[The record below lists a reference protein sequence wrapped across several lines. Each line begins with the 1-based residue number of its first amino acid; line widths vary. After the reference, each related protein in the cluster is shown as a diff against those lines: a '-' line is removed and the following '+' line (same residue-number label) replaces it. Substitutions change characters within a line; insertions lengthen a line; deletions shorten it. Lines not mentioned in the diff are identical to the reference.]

1 VEDVYV
7 VGVGMDRFGRF
18 PDKSFID
25 HGVAAAGAALDD
37 AGVEWADAG
46 ALYCGAAGVGL
57 IPGNR
62 VVDELGRNGAEIV
75 NIDNAS
81 ASGASA
87 FRQACL
93 AVAEGRTPIALA
105 VGVGKMQRDAF
116 GANMAA
122 WLGGGEQAVRRLVA
136 TGMIQPAAVFAMVAR
151 RRMHETGC
159 DPTIFARVA
168 VKSHH
173 HGALNPY
180 SHFQQEVTLEEVLAS
195 RMVADPLRLLDC
207 CPTSDG
213 GAAAVVT
220 TRAGA
225 ERLGRHPLVRVLAS
239 QAMSDIHLHEPWGD
253 AILTRAA
260 AARAYEEAGVGPA
273 DLDLFQVHDAFSSEE
288 IEYYEAL
295 DICGPGEAEKLVLE
309 GATEIGGR
317 IPCNTDG
324 GLLSRGHPLGPTG
337 LAQIWETV
345 VQLRG
350 QAGARQV
357 DGARTGLIQLI
368 GAGNVCLIHIL
379 QRV

>member
-1 VEDVYV
+1 
-7 VGVGMDRFGRF
+7 M
-18 PDKSFID
+18 
-25 HGVAAAGAALDD
+25 
-37 AGVEWADAG
+37 
-46 ALYCGAAGVGL
+46 
-57 IPGNR
+57 
-62 VVDELGRNGAEIV
+62 
-75 NIDNAS
+75 
-81 ASGASA
+81 
-87 FRQACL
+87 
-93 AVAEGRTPIALA
+93 
-105 VGVGKMQRDAF
+105 
-116 GANMAA
+116 
-122 WLGGGEQAVRRLVA
+122 
-136 TGMIQPAAVFAMVAR
+136 
-151 RRMHETGC
+151 
-159 DPTIFARVA
+159 
-168 VKSHH
+168 
-173 HGALNPY
+173 
-180 SHFQQEVTLEEVLAS
+180 EEVLGS

-220 TRAGA
+220 TRAVA

-239 QAMSDIHLHEPWGD
+239 QAGSDMHVHEPWGD
-253 AILTRAA
+253 ALLTRAI
-260 AARAYEEAGVGPA
+260 AARAYDEAGVGPA

-350 QAGARQV
+350 QAGPRQV

-379 QRV
+379 QRVG

>member
-1 VEDVYV
+1 
-7 VGVGMDRFGRF
+7 
-18 PDKSFID
+18 
-25 HGVAAAGAALDD
+25 
-37 AGVEWADAG
+37 
-46 ALYCGAAGVGL
+46 
-57 IPGNR
+57 
-62 VVDELGRNGAEIV
+62 
-75 NIDNAS
+75 
-81 ASGASA
+81 
-87 FRQACL
+87 
-93 AVAEGRTPIALA
+93 
-105 VGVGKMQRDAF
+105 
-116 GANMAA
+116 
-122 WLGGGEQAVRRLVA
+122 
-136 TGMIQPAAVFAMVAR
+136 
-151 RRMHETGC
+151 
-159 DPTIFARVA
+159 
-168 VKSHH
+168 
-173 HGALNPY
+173 
-180 SHFQQEVTLEEVLAS
+180 
-195 RMVADPLRLLDC
+195 MVADPLRLLDC

-220 TRAGA
+220 TRAVA

-253 AILTRAA
+253 AVLTRAA
-260 AARAYEEAGVGPA
+260 AARAYEEAGAGPA

-345 VQLRG
+345 TQLRG